1 MYRIMV
7 VDDEYYIRDGLCNV
21 VDWASIGAQV
31 VGEAASGVEALAKV
45 PLVQPAVVITDI
57 RMEDMDGLEFAEAV
71 RDAYPDTRIIFL
83 SGYDN
88 FAYAQKAVELKA
100 YGYIL
105 KPGDPEK
112 VLSIVRDALTEIE
125 GERERV
131 NRLTYLE
138 GRESEGLEARRAR
151 LLGRVLSSVYS
162 DGEALEEECAKL
174 EIQTHAMH
182 YCVAV
187 LQPDRFYDLELPEDS
202 RHLYALLAQNRSC
215 AERILH
221 SWELHYYE
229 SRPCG
234 LVVLLGTA
242 QPNIHAAY
250 CALKEELYQLQA
262 RLHAEPGGTYTVGLS
277 DPVEQ
282 LAQVG
287 RARQQAEEYL
297 EYKIVLGPGRIIT
310 AENLPVPARYIYP
323 KAAEEKILAGIK
335 ARDKAVV
342 RAGADAFANELMQ
355 RNYGKTQIKAALA
368 ELYAVVNRHFNPA
381 EIDLYQI
388 FGKKWMDPH
397 YVVESYNSIEEL
409 RNWLRTLLCE
419 VVNILRS
426 HGQVNSKKVVLQV
439 QEFIRANYANA
450 ELSLSMIAEHIFLNP
465 TYLSRLYKKETGSN
479 YVEYLTQYRMQE
491 AKRLLS
497 DSTLRIN
504 DVSAMVGYS
513 NPQYFCTLFKKC
525 FHVSPMEYRE
535 KSASI

>member
-45 PLVQPAVVITDI
+45 PLVQPDVVITDI

-221 SWELHYYE
+221 S
-229 SRPCG
+229 
-234 LVVLLGTA
+234 
-242 QPNIHAAY
+242 
-250 CALKEELYQLQA
+250 
-262 RLHAEPGGTYTVGLS
+262 
-277 DPVEQ
+277 
-282 LAQVG
+282 
-287 RARQQAEEYL
+287 
-297 EYKIVLGPGRIIT
+297 
-310 AENLPVPARYIYP
+310 
-323 KAAEEKILAGIK
+323 
-335 ARDKAVV
+335 
-342 RAGADAFANELMQ
+342 
-355 RNYGKTQIKAALA
+355 
-368 ELYAVVNRHFNPA
+368 
-381 EIDLYQI
+381 
-388 FGKKWMDPH
+388 
-397 YVVESYNSIEEL
+397 
-409 RNWLRTLLCE
+409 
-419 VVNILRS
+419 
-426 HGQVNSKKVVLQV
+426 
-439 QEFIRANYANA
+439 
-450 ELSLSMIAEHIFLNP
+450 
-465 TYLSRLYKKETGSN
+465 
-479 YVEYLTQYRMQE
+479 
-491 AKRLLS
+491 
-497 DSTLRIN
+497 
-504 DVSAMVGYS
+504 
-513 NPQYFCTLFKKC
+513 
-525 FHVSPMEYRE
+525 
-535 KSASI
+535 